1 MISSPVS
8 VIESLDSSLLSGAM
22 HYCRAV
28 LPRTGLGN
36 RLFPW
41 ARCRVFS
48 FTNKVP
54 MSSPRWAQLKVGPLV
69 RGESD
74 RRLYFDLFK
83 PGTDEVR
90 GIRRLRLQLFSR
102 REEEDARAAANGMTV
117 VKVFA
122 GEQERFQP
130 LNGWDQFLH
139 DELRSITKQ
148 RWLQSAEGSK
158 DVPIGIHV
166 RMGDFTPPESDAELE
181 LPQRRV
187 PLKWFADSLRV
198 IREAVGYPVRAML
211 VSDGREGELGELL
224 REEKVSLVRTGSA
237 ISDLLVLAKSKTLI
251 ASAGSSFGAW
261 AAFLG
266 QMPSIAHPQQSFD
279 WFNLKNRHNYYVGGF
294 DPTSPKQLFLDQ
306 VKRVFSDQPTHN

>member
-1 MISSPVS
+1 M
-8 VIESLDSSLLSGAM
+8 L
-22 HYCRAV
+22 YCEAV
-28 LPRTGLGN
+28 LPRAGLGN

-54 MSSPRWAQLKVGPLV
+54 MLSPRWAQLKIGPLL

-83 PGTDEVR
+83 PGPDEVR
-90 GIRRLRLQLFSR
+90 GIKRLRLQMFSP
-102 REEEDARAAANGMTV
+102 REGEDARAAENGLAA

-122 GEQERFQP
+122 GEQDRFQT

-139 DELRSITKQ
+139 NELRAITKE
-148 RWLQSAEGSK
+148 RWLRAAEGINE
-158 DVPIGIHV
+158 VPIGIHV
-166 RMGDFTPPESDAELE
+166 RMGDFTPAESDAELR

-187 PLKWFADSLRV
+187 PLKWFTDSLRV
-198 IREAVGYPVRAML
+198 IREAVGRAIPAVV
-211 VSDGREGELGELL
+211 VSDGSEGELRDLL
-224 REEKVSLVRTGSA
+224 KEENVSLVRTGSA
-237 ISDLLVLAKSKTLI
+237 ISDLLVLAKSRTLI

-266 QMPSIAHPQQSFD
+266 QMPSIAHPSQSFD
-279 WFNLKNRHNYYVGGF
+279 WFNLVNRNNYYVGGF
-294 DPTSPKQLFLDQ
+294 EPTSPEQSFLDQ
-306 VKRVFSDQPTHN
+306 VKCACKKQAANN